1 MFPLVKI
8 LKNKKMKNLFNKYYI
23 AFFYLCSTFV
33 VFAEPGDGNDTN
45 DLENVDAVAAPINDY
60 LWVLALAGLILIFLK
75 LKAAQSKKNQ
85 FINLPVLENP
95 KINQF

>member
-1 MFPLVKI
+1 
-8 LKNKKMKNLFNKYYI
+8 
-23 AFFYLCSTFV
+23 V

-45 DLENVDAVAAPINDY
+45 DLENIDAVAAPINDY

-85 FINLPVLENP
+85 FIHLPVLENP

>member
-1 MFPLVKI
+1 
-8 LKNKKMKNLFNKYYI
+8 MKNLFNKYYV

-60 LWVLALAGLILIFLK
+60 LWVLALAGLIFVFMK
-75 LKAAQSKKNQ
+75 LKSVKIKMDQSKNM
-85 FINLPVLENP
+85 IPLEC
-95 KINQF
+95 KK

>member
-1 MFPLVKI
+1 
-8 LKNKKMKNLFNKYYI
+8 MKNLFNKYHV
-23 AFFYLCSTFV
+23 ALFCLCSNFML
-33 VFAEPGDGNDTN
+33 FAEPGDGNDTN

-60 LWVLALAGLILIFLK
+60 LWVLALAGLLLIFLK